1 MNIFNKILLLFLFD
15 NIVFA
20 QAVNI
25 ELANNYY
32 NNRSIDCQKNIASP
46 EQIDLAIKYFEKSK
60 LDFPADAA
68 LGLLQSYYFKGKYC
82 QLSNEKKLQ
91 LFEKAKNIGL
101 EKIKQFP
108 DRFDIRYW
116 YLVNLGSWAEISGIV
131 AAAREGMADQMK
143 VQAEQIIEGDPF
155 YADGGGYLMLGVVH
169 YKTPYIPFFLSW
181 PSNSEAIKWLKLS
194 IETGNATLTQK
205 VFYAQ
210 SINKEGRKKES
221 KKILKEIVDNDSTRE
236 RTVEDWEQIL
246 KAQNLLSEMQ

>member
-1 MNIFNKILLLFLFD
+1 LNIFNKILLLFLFN
-15 NIVFA
+15 NIVLS
-20 QAVNI
+20 QTINI
-25 ELANNYY
+25 ELANKHY
-32 NNRSIDCQKNIASP
+32 NNRSIGGQKNIANP
-46 EQIDLAIKYFEKSK
+46 EQIDLAIENFEKSK

-143 VQAEQIIEGDPF
+143 AQAEQIIEGDPF

-194 IETGNATLTQK
+194 IETGDATLTQK
-205 VFYAQ
+205 VYYAQ

-221 KKILKEIVDNDSTRE
+221 KKILREIVDNDNIKE

-246 KAQNLLSEMQ
+246 KARNLLSEM